1 MVEHTYIIEPAK
13 SSRAKCKK
21 CKEVIQKGELRI
33 GDETPAPS
41 GDYSTTA

>member
-13 SSRAKCKK
+13 SSRSKCKK
-21 CKEVIQKGELRI
+21 CKEPIEKGELRI
-33 GDETPAPS
+33 GDETPAAQ